1 MTLDQ
6 RSMAGNLKYGS
17 SYLHFVWDSSISELA
32 CIFNKAKTPEEHI
45 PWSVVTVGFWVY
57 LEASGD
63 IHFLGLFIPLFCNR
77 CFETVPSK
85 I

>member
-6 RSMAGNLKYGS
+6 RSMVGNLKYGLS
-17 SYLHFVWDSSISELA
+17 SHLHFVWDSSISELA
-32 CIFNKAKTPEEHI
+32 CILNKAKTPEEHI
-45 PWSVVTVGFWVY
+45 PWSPVTVGFWVY

-63 IHFLGLFIPLFCNR
+63 IHFLGLFICNR
-77 CFETVPSK
+77 CLETVPSK